1 LEKAREDMSIK
12 GKAENQLKSMK
23 NSVIYIT
30 IPIFFIHYG
39 NLFITPLDLNKNRF
53 LCPSKENYRKEK
65 RNGQVCTGLMQILRI
80 ICQFD

>member
-12 GKAENQLKSMK
+12 GEAENQLKSMK

-39 NLFITPLDLNKNRF
+39 NLFITPLVLNKIVF
-53 LCPSKENYRKEK
+53 SVSAKETIEK
-65 RNGQVCTGLMQILRI
+65 KRGMVKFAL
-80 ICQFD
+80 D